1 MRRMERAGGAALMTA
16 LFVLVAITIVGLAAA
31 HTALNAEKSARVE
44 RDRHIAFQAAEAGL
58 ADAERDIEG
67 GANPVSARA
76 ALFAGGSAAGFADG
90 CGRGQDNLGLC
101 AYAPAAPAWQMVN
114 LSGATDAAVPYG
126 KFTGAAL
133 PTGGGALPGRAP
145 RYVIELM
152 PLARAGEGAG
162 RPIANVYRVTA
173 IGFGVRP
180 STHVVLQS
188 FYRKVAATGP
198 SAAQMLARSS
208 YALSGQRRVAG
219 VSMSGATASVER
231 AGRAR
236 AAACMRRAATPLQP
250 GQRAGRSA
258 VGVRS
263 NGTGVLLESSFDDVA
278 WTGQLTLRG
287 LSVGADGAVSIDD
300 TPLWE
305 AGAVLTGSPLLA
317 ARPSPQERKIYTLL
331 RNADG
336 STANVP
342 FQWDALGSED
352 RGWLDAGGVG
362 ADRVAFLRGARER
375 EIGQPDGVFRRRAGV
390 LGDTIHSAPL
400 LVGAPSPAVAGPG
413 YDAFHARYRSRVEA
427 IYLGANDGMLHAF
440 DARDGAELFAY
451 IPNALLPVLGLLSD
465 PGYRHRAYV
474 DATAGQAEALLGD
487 RWRSVLVSGMG
498 MGARGVFALDVSD
511 PAAFDAGERALWEFT
526 EQDDPAIGH
535 VGLAPLIAKVKVGI
549 KESAPQYR
557 YFAVVASGAGAGP
570 DGALFLLAL
579 DKPATERWQRDINY
593 YKLDVPAAVPGLSNA
608 LGQPGLVLASD
619 GSVRYAYAGDAQGT
633 MWRFDLSKLPF
644 SSAPLFEARD
654 DEGRRQPISHAPQ
667 AVFAPGGGYLILFG
681 TGAED
686 EQTANYAVQSF
697 YAVKDSAASPPEMVN
712 GRSELVRRILSGD
725 AAYTIDG
732 DEFDYTGPR
741 ARKGWYFDFPNS
753 STDGERLGAS
763 PVVAGGTVLVST
775 IVPGADPCA
784 GPSTRTY
791 VLDTL
796 YGFAFDSSGAALG
809 GNSTGKKRKGPLPVI
824 LELSAI
830 SAAPTP
836 TGAARVT
843 RRIGVVHL
851 QGDSSAPEVQQV
863 DISVPARRISWREV
877 ANWQELHEAATK

>member
-1 MRRMERAGGAALMTA
+1 MRRVQRAGGAALMTV

-31 HTALNAEKSARVE
+31 HTALNAEKSARSE

-67 GANPVSARA
+67 GANPLSARA
-76 ALFAGGSAAGFADG
+76 TLFAGGSALGFADG
-90 CGRGQDNLGLC
+90 CGRAPDNLGLC

-133 PTGGGALPGRAP
+133 PIGGGALPGRAP

-152 PLARAGEGAG
+152 PLARAGEAAG
-162 RPIANVYRVTA
+162 RPTSNVYRVTA

-198 SAAQMLARSS
+198 SAAQVSPRSS

-219 VSMSGATASVER
+219 ASMGGATTSFR
-231 AGRAR
+231 PAGRIR
-236 AAACMRRAATPLQP
+236 PAACMRAAATPLQP
-250 GQRAGRSA
+250 GQRTGRSA
-258 VGVRS
+258 VGLRG
-263 NGTGVLLESSFDDVA
+263 NGTAVRLESSFDDVA
-278 WTGQLTLRG
+278 STGQLTLRG
-287 LSVGADGAVSIDD
+287 LSVGADGAVSLDD

-305 AGAVLTGSPLLA
+305 AGAVLTGSPLQPP
-317 ARPSPQERKIYTLL
+317 RPSPQERKIYTLL

-336 STANVP
+336 SAASVA
-342 FQWDALGSED
+342 FQWGALGSDE
-352 RGWLDAGGVG
+352 RGWFDAGGLG
-362 ADRVAFLRGARER
+362 EDRVAFLRGARER
-375 EIGQPDGVFRRRAGV
+375 EIGQPGGVFRRRAGI
-390 LGDTIHSAPL
+390 LGDTIHSTPL
-400 LVGAPSPAVAGPG
+400 LVGAPSAAVAGPG
-413 YDAFHARYRSRVEA
+413 YDAFHARHSGRVEA

-451 IPNALLPVLGLLSD
+451 IPNALHSVLGQLSD
-465 PGYRHRAYV
+465 PDYRHRPYV
-474 DATAGQAEALLGD
+474 DASAGQAEALLGD

-511 PAAFDAGERALWEFT
+511 PAAFEAGERALWEFT
-526 EQDDPAIGH
+526 ERDDPAIGH
-535 VGLAPLIAKVKVGI
+535 VGHAPLIAKVKVGI

-557 YFAVVASGAGAGP
+557 YFAVVVSGAPASP

-593 YKLDVPAAVPGLSNA
+593 YKLDVPAAVPGQANA

-619 GSVRYAYAGDAQGT
+619 GSVRYAYAGDSQGT

-644 SSAPLFEARD
+644 SSGPLFEARD
-654 DEGRRQPISHAPQ
+654 DEGRRQPISHAPK

-681 TGAED
+681 TGTQD

-712 GRSELVRRILSGD
+712 GRGELARRTLSG
-725 AAYTIDG
+725 AATYTVDG

-741 ARKGWYFDFPNS
+741 AKKGWYFDFPYS
-753 STDGERLGAS
+753 SIDGETLGAS

-775 IVPGADPCA
+775 IVPGTDPCT

-796 YGFAFDSSGAALG
+796 SGFAFDPIGAALS
-809 GNSTGKKRKGPLPVI
+809 GNATGKKRKGPLPVI

-836 TGAARVT
+836 TGTARVT
-843 RRIGVVHL
+843 RRLGVVHL
-851 QGDSSAPEVQQV
+851 QGDGAAPEMQQV
-863 DISVPARRISWREV
+863 DISVPARRVSWREV

>member
-1 MRRMERAGGAALMTA
+1 MRRAGRAGGAALMTA

-31 HTALNAEKSARVE
+31 HTALNAEKSARSE

-76 ALFAGGSAAGFADG
+76 ALFAGGSALGFADG

-101 AYAPAAPAWQMVN
+101 AYAQAAPAWHMVN

-126 KFTGAAL
+126 QFTGAAL

-152 PLARAGEGAG
+152 PLGRAGEGAG
-162 RPIANVYRVTA
+162 QLTANVYRVTA

-188 FYRKVAATGP
+188 FYRKVVATGP
-198 SAAQMLARSS
+198 SAAQGLRRPAD
-208 YALSGQRRVAG
+208 ALPGQRDVA
-219 VSMSGATASVER
+219 GATATPRR
-231 AGRAR
+231 AGRIR
-236 AAACMRRAATPLQP
+236 PTACMRAAATPLQP
-250 GQRAGRSA
+250 GQRPGRSA
-258 VGVRS
+258 VAVRG
-263 NGTGVLLESSFDDVA
+263 NGSGVLLESSFDDVT
-278 WTGQLTLRG
+278 WTGQLTSRG
-287 LSVGADGAVSIDD
+287 LAVGADGTVSIDG

-305 AGAVLTGSPLLA
+305 AGAVLTGSPTP
-317 ARPSPQERKIYTLL
+317 RPSPQERKIYTLL
-331 RNADG
+331 RNADE
-336 STANVP
+336 STASVP
-342 FQWDALGSED
+342 FEWDALANEE
-352 RGWLDAGGVG
+352 RGWLDAGGLG
-362 ADRVAFLRGARER
+362 ADRVAFLRGERGR

-390 LGDTIHSAPL
+390 LGDTIHSTPL
-400 LVGAPSPAVAGPG
+400 FVGAPSPAVAGPG
-413 YDAFHARYRSRVEA
+413 YDAFHARYRRRVEA
-427 IYLGANDGMLHAF
+427 VYLGANDGMLHAF

-451 IPNALLPVLGLLSD
+451 IPNALLPVLGQLSD
-465 PGYRHRAYV
+465 PGYRHRPYV
-474 DATAGQAEALLGD
+474 DASAGQAEALLGD

-511 PAAFDAGERALWEFT
+511 PAAFEGGERALWEFT
-526 EQDDPAIGH
+526 ERDDPAIGH
-535 VGLAPLIAKVKVGI
+535 VGLAPLIARIKVGI

-557 YFAVVASGAGAGP
+557 YFAVVASGAEAGP

-593 YKLDVPAAVPGLSNA
+593 YKLDVIPAVPGLANA
-608 LGQPGLVLASD
+608 LGQPGLVRASD
-619 GSVRYAYAGDAQGT
+619 GSVRYAYAGDSHGT

-644 SSAPLFEARD
+644 SIGPLFEARD

-681 TGAED
+681 TGSQD
-686 EQTANYAVQSF
+686 GQTANFAVQSF

-712 GRSELVRRILSGD
+712 GRSELVRRTLSGD
-725 AAYTIDG
+725 ETYTIDG

-741 ARKGWYFDFPNS
+741 ARKGWYFDFPYS

-763 PVVAGGTVLVST
+763 PVVAGRTVLVST
-775 IVPGADPCA
+775 VIPGADPCA

-791 VLDTL
+791 MLDTL

-824 LELSAI
+824 LQLSAI

-843 RRIGVVHL
+843 RKLGVVHL
-851 QGDSSAPEVQQV
+851 QADGGAPEVEQV
-863 DISVPARRISWREV
+863 DIGVPAGRVSWREV

>member
-1 MRRMERAGGAALMTA
+1 MRRVERAGGAALMTA

-31 HTALNAEKSARVE
+31 HTALNAEKSARSE

-67 GANPVSARA
+67 GANPVPARA
-76 ALFAGGSAAGFADG
+76 TLFASGSALGFADG

-126 KFTGAAL
+126 KFTGVAL

-152 PLARAGEGAG
+152 PMARAGESAG
-162 RPIANVYRVTA
+162 QPTANVYRVTA

-188 FYRKVAATGP
+188 FYRKVAATSP
-198 SAAQMLARSS
+198 SSSARSAG
-208 YALSGQRRVAG
+208 ALSAQRNAARVSLNA
-219 VSMSGATASVER
+219 ATAALKG
-231 AGRAR
+231 AGRGR
-236 AAACMRRAATPLQP
+236 PAACMRAAAATPLQP
-250 GQRAGRSA
+250 GQRPGRSA
-258 VGVRS
+258 VAVR
-263 NGTGVLLESSFDDVA
+263 GDGMGVLLESSFDDAA

-287 LSVGADGAVSIDD
+287 LSVGVEGKVTIDD

-305 AGAVLTGSPLLA
+305 AGAVLTGSPTP
-317 ARPSPQERKIYTLL
+317 RPSPQERKIYTLL
-331 RNADG
+331 RNAD
-336 STANVP
+336 VP
-342 FQWDALGSED
+342 FEWDALATEE
-352 RGWLDAGGVG
+352 RGWFDAGGLG
-362 ADRVAFLRGARER
+362 ADRVAFLRGERGR
-375 EIGQPDGVFRRRAGV
+375 EIGQPNGVFRRRASI
-390 LGDTIHSAPL
+390 LGDTIHSTPL
-400 LVGAPSPAVAGPG
+400 FVGAPSAVVAGPG
-413 YDAFHARYRSRVEA
+413 YDAFHARYRSRAEA

-440 DARDGAELFAY
+440 DVRDGAELFAY
-451 IPNALLPVLGLLSD
+451 IPNALLPLLGQLSD

-474 DATAGQAEALLGD
+474 DASAGQAEALLGD
-487 RWRSVLVSGMG
+487 SWRSVLVSGMG

-535 VGLAPLIAKVKVGI
+535 VGQAPLVAKIKVGV

-557 YFAVVASGAGAGP
+557 YFAVVASGAEAGP

-579 DKPATERWQRDINY
+579 DKPATEPWQRDINY
-593 YKLDVPAAVPGLSNA
+593 YKLDVPSRASGQQNRLGLPGVVA
-608 LGQPGLVLASD
+608 ASD
-619 GSVRYAYAGDAQGT
+619 GSVRYAYAGDSRGA

-644 SSAPLFEARD
+644 SSGLLFEARD

-681 TGAED
+681 TGTDD
-686 EQTANYAVQSF
+686 EQTANFAVQSF

-712 GRSELVRRILSGD
+712 GRSELARRVLSGD

-732 DEFDYTGPR
+732 DEFGYSGAR
-741 ARKGWYFDFPNS
+741 AKKGWYFDFPYS
-753 STDGERLGAS
+753 STDGERLGGG

-775 IVPGADPCA
+775 IIPGADPCE

-796 YGFAFDSSGAALG
+796 YGFAFDRSGAALG

-843 RRIGVVHL
+843 RKLGVVHL
-851 QGDSSAPEVQQV
+851 QGDGAAAEVEQV
-863 DISVPARRISWREV
+863 DISVPAGRVSWREV
-877 ANWQELHEAATK
+877 ANWQELHEAAIKEKR